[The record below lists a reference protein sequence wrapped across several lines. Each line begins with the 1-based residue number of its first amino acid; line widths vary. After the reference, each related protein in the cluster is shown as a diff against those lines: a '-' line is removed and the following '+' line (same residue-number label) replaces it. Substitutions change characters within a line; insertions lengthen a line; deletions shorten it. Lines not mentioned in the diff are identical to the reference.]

1 MKSSALTIA
10 AAKSRHD
17 KLVKEIRE
25 HDYAYFVLD
34 QPKISDRDYD
44 KLYQELLEIEQH
56 FPELLTANSP
66 SQRVGGAAL
75 SKFEKMPHKIP
86 MLSLSNTYN
95 IEEIVEFDKRV
106 KKFLSTAADI
116 EYFCDLKFDGLA
128 IELVYENGTLVSA
141 LTRGDGVT
149 GENVVSNVRTIRSIP
164 LALNGDDAPKSIEVR
179 GEIIMH
185 KEDFRTLNEQQQEAG
200 EIPFANPRNAAAGT
214 IRQLDPKIA
223 ATRPLKFYAYGL
235 GDSPFFKPKTLLE
248 MYSGFKGF
256 GFPIV
261 QKNLFSL
268 ARGANEIVDYYH
280 RIQKLRH
287 QLPFDIDGIVIKIN
301 SRNLQD
307 ELGFVARSP
316 RWATAAK
323 FEPERAETTIEN
335 IIVQVGRTG
344 ALTPVAVMSPVEV
357 GGVTVTHATLHN
369 QDEVDRKDVRVG
381 DTVIIHRAGD
391 VIPEVVSVIL
401 EKRPKKT
408 SPFKIPKSCP
418 VCDETTYQNPGEVVQ
433 RCLNPLCAARIK
445 ESLKHFVSRRAM
457 NIESIGDR
465 LIDTLVDQKLL
476 NSFSDIYRLTHDK
489 LIGLERQGEKSTK
502 KILENIDRSKD
513 TTLARFIYALGI
525 RFVGEQT
532 AKLIAKK
539 VKSVDAFCTVSTED
553 LLAVDGIGPKV
564 AQAVTDELSKKP
576 FIFEIKALLQL
587 GVHPKSE
594 ADSSISS
601 IFTGKTFVITGTLPL
616 DRDKVKDMIEAHGGK
631 ASGSV
636 SKKTHF
642 VLAGEEAGSKLDKA
656 RELGVPIIDWVK
668 FQKMIKD
675 DQ

>member
-1 MKSSALTIA
+1 MKPSALTIT

-34 QPKISDRDYD
+34 QPRISDRDYD
-44 KLYQELLEIEQH
+44 RLYQELLEIEQN

-66 SQRVGGAAL
+66 SQRVGGTAL
-75 SKFEKMPHKIP
+75 SKFEKMPHKTP

-95 IEEIVEFDKRV
+95 IEEIVEFDKRI
-106 KKFLSTAADI
+106 KKFLSTTDDI

-128 IELVYENGTLVSA
+128 IELIYENGALVSA

-149 GENVVSNVRTIRSIP
+149 GENVVSNIRTIRSIP
-164 LALNGDDAPKSIEVR
+164 LVLNGPNAPKSIEVR

-214 IRQLDPKIA
+214 VRQLDPKIA

-235 GDSPFFKPKTLLE
+235 GESPFFKPKTLLE
-248 MYSGFKGF
+248 MYSGLKEF

-268 ARGANEIVDYYH
+268 ATGSDEVVNYYH
-280 RIQKLRH
+280 HIQKMRH

-301 SRNLQD
+301 RRSLQD

-323 FEPERAETTIEN
+323 FEPERAQTTIEN

-344 ALTPVAVMSPVEV
+344 ALTPVAVMMPVEV

-369 QDEVDRKDVRVG
+369 QDEVDRKDIRIG

-391 VIPEVVSVIL
+391 VIPEVVSVVL

-408 SPFKIPKSCP
+408 APFKIPKNCP
-418 VCDETTYQNPGEVVQ
+418 ICHEPTYQNPGEVVQ

-457 NIESIGDR
+457 NIEAIGDR

-476 NSFSDIYRLTHDK
+476 GSFSDIYRLTHDK
-489 LIGLERQGEKSTK
+489 LIELERQGEKSTK
-502 KILENIDRSKD
+502 KILENINRSKD
-513 TTLARFIYALGI
+513 TTLARFIYALGM

-539 VKSVDAFCTVSTED
+539 VRSVEAFCAVSTED
-553 LLAVDGIGPKV
+553 LLSIDGIGPKV

-576 FIFEIKALLQL
+576 FISEIRALLQL
-587 GVHPKSE
+587 GINPKSE
-594 ADSSISS
+594 TGGSVSSL
-601 IFTGKTFVITGTLPL
+601 FAGKTFVITGTLPL
-616 DRDKVKDMIEAHGGK
+616 DRDKVKDIIEAHGGK